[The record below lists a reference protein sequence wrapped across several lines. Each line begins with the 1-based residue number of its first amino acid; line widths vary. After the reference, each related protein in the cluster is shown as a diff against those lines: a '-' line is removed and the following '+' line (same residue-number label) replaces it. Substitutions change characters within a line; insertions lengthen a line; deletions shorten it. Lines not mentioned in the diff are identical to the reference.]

1 MTTSD
6 SGSSALPAQLP
17 EEQSPEEPRVQLP
30 AQPPGDPAKDPPR
43 REVRITTGLTTDVLD
58 VGAAHDDVVDAEAG
72 GVGVFSGVV
81 RNHHD
86 GRRVREIT
94 YEAWEE
100 LAPGALRDVADDV
113 VARHPGVR
121 AVHVVHRLGRL
132 DVGEV
137 SIVCAASAPHRDEAL
152 RAASALIDEVKE
164 RVPVWKREV
173 FADGTVGW
181 PGTSDAATPEQDH
194 RSAPPSQN

>member
-1 MTTSD
+1 M
-6 SGSSALPAQLP
+6 
-17 EEQSPEEPRVQLP
+17 
-30 AQPPGDPAKDPPR
+30 
-43 REVRITTGLTTDVLD
+43 RITTGLTTDVLD
-58 VGAAHDDVVDAEAG
+58 AGAAHDDVLDDEAG

-81 RNHHD
+81 RNHHE
-86 GRRVREIT
+86 GRPVREIT
-94 YEAWEE
+94 YEAWEDV
-100 LAPGALRDVADDV
+100 APAALREVANDV

-152 RAASALIDEVKE
+152 RAASALIDEVKG

-181 PGTSDAATPEQDH
+181 PGTDDDGGPGRD
-194 RSAPPSQN
+194 